1 MPVVPDELRE
11 SIRQALDAENWKNGI
26 EVISALPGWITLR
39 VACRRM
45 TADRMTR
52 YITELAGGVP
62 NLDRTELA
70 TAFREVLLNAM
81 EHGAG
86 FDPDK
91 VIEVAAVRTARTI
104 VYYFKDPGPG
114 FNPKAPG
121 LVATDDDPLTHLTHR
136 EAEGK
141 RPGGFGMLLTAKL
154 VDEVH
159 YNERGNEVILVKHL
173 DTLNGKE
180 AHRAAG
186 HRQEARATIQRRQ
199 KAEGVRATEGTE
211 SAEPLCVNAIMTAVL
226 VVTGATVFAGEPGA
240 RITGQYVEARTAEVF
255 AGGCIMN
262 SEAETMG
269 RQAIMAWKITAGS
282 FDGRDARRADGRGR
296 VAGDRNLGMREMGGE
311 EPTAVKAIITVDPGP
326 RRRSAMRWCVRAR
339 DCRAG

>member
-1 MPVVPDELRE
+1 MRQMLVVGPFPWKAIGVSPGDWNNVHIDESFGEADAGRRLRTKAYDVIVTSPTSPASRDLAMVIEAREQQPGIRTVVIAPELTAADIITALRHQVFASFAMPVVADELRE
-11 SIRQALDAENWKNGI
+11 SVAQALDAENWKNGI
-26 EVISALPGWITLR
+26 EVMSALPGWITLR

-45 TADRMTR
+45 TADRITR

-114 FNPKAPG
+114 FNPRAPG
-121 LVATDDDPLTHLTHR
+121 LVATEDDPLSHLTHR

-159 YNERGNEVILVKHL
+159 YNERGNEVFLVKHL
-173 DTLNGKE
+173 DKLKE
-180 AHRAAG
+180 
-186 HRQEARATIQRRQ
+186 
-199 KAEGVRATEGTE
+199 K
-211 SAEPLCVNAIMTAVL
+211 
-226 VVTGATVFAGEPGA
+226 
-240 RITGQYVEARTAEVF
+240 
-255 AGGCIMN
+255 
-262 SEAETMG
+262 
-269 RQAIMAWKITAGS
+269 K
-282 FDGRDARRADGRGR
+282 
-296 VAGDRNLGMREMGGE
+296 
-311 EPTAVKAIITVDPGP
+311 
-326 RRRSAMRWCVRAR
+326 RSAPRTSGRKRVLPFGNQRK
-339 DCRAG
+339 AGNHA

>member
-1 MPVVPDELRE
+1 MRRMLVVGPFPWHAVGVSPGDWKNVEVDESFGEADAERRLRAHAYDVIVTSPTSPASRDFSMVIEARDQQPGIRTVVIAPELTASDIITALRHEVFASFAMPVVPDELRE
-11 SIRQALDAENWKNGI
+11 SIAMALDADDWKNGI
-26 EVISALPGWITLR
+26 EVMSALPGWITLR

-114 FNPKAPG
+114 FNPRAPG
-121 LVATDDDPLTHLTHR
+121 LVATENDPLTHLTDR
-136 EAEGK
+136 EAAGK

-159 YNERGNEVILVKHL
+159 YNERGNEVFLVKHL
-173 DTLNGKE
+173 DKLKE
-180 AHRAAG
+180 KKRP
-186 HRQEARATIQRRQ
+186 
-199 KAEGVRATEGTE
+199 V
-211 SAEPLCVNAIMTAVL
+211 
-226 VVTGATVFAGEPGA
+226 
-240 RITGQYVEARTAEVF
+240 
-255 AGGCIMN
+255 
-262 SEAETMG
+262 
-269 RQAIMAWKITAGS
+269 
-282 FDGRDARRADGRGR
+282 ARRAGRKR
-296 VAGDRNLGMREMGGE
+296 VLPFGNQRKAGNH
-311 EPTAVKAIITVDPGP
+311 A
-326 RRRSAMRWCVRAR
+326 
-339 DCRAG
+339 

>member
-1 MPVVPDELRE
+1 MRQMLVVGPFPWKAIGVSPGDWKNVQVDESLGEADAGRRLRAKAYDVIVTSPVTPVARDLGMVIEAREQQPGIRTVIIAPELTAADLISALRHEVFACFAMPVVADELRE
-11 SIRQALDAENWKNGI
+11 SITQALDAEHWKNGI

-39 VACRRM
+39 LACRRL

-52 YITELAGGVP
+52 YISELAGGVP
-62 NLDRTELA
+62 DLDRTELA

-114 FNPKAPG
+114 FNPRAPG
-121 LVATDDDPLTHLTHR
+121 LVATEDDPLSHLTHR

-159 YNERGNEVILVKHL
+159 YNERGNEVFLVKHL
-173 DTLNGKE
+173 DKLKEKKRSAPRVTGRKRVLPFSEGK
-180 AHRAAG
+180 
-186 HRQEARATIQRRQ
+186 RQ
-199 KAEGVRATEGTE
+199 KA
-211 SAEPLCVNAIMTAVL
+211 
-226 VVTGATVFAGEPGA
+226 
-240 RITGQYVEARTAEVF
+240 
-255 AGGCIMN
+255 
-262 SEAETMG
+262 
-269 RQAIMAWKITAGS
+269 
-282 FDGRDARRADGRGR
+282 
-296 VAGDRNLGMREMGGE
+296 
-311 EPTAVKAIITVDPGP
+311 
-326 RRRSAMRWCVRAR
+326 
-339 DCRAG
+339 